1 MKEIETTL
9 TKEELLETIAT
20 YKKRIEETEALLAR
34 ERFRSETILRVY
46 NTVDILCRDYCN
58 SETMSKETFETCFFN
73 IRMKNGF

>member
-1 MKEIETTL
+1 MKEIETNL

-46 NTVDILCRDYCN
+46 NAVDILCRDYCN
-58 SETMSKETFETCFFN
+58 SENISKEMFETCFFN
-73 IRMKNGF
+73 IRMSQKY